1 MTFFKLIVYSYKKL
15 VKIQLNW
22 TTGMATNIKTIGIKA
37 AAYDIIKA
45 VSEERKNSTKPD
57 GICDIATEAIEK
69 AFGSKISKKTEV

>member
-1 MTFFKLIVYSYKKL
+1 
-15 VKIQLNW
+15 
-22 TTGMATNIKTIGIKA
+22 MATNIKTIGIKA